1 MKIIISSFLISFTI
15 LAYGQK
21 GHEISIVDFVKII
34 PGKGKEAIYFYENN
48 WKVYRDIA
56 LQKGYIKSYRMLLTQ
71 ADSVGNF
78 DIMLFTGY
86 ADSSQLKLSEERFR
100 EIIKSINP
108 NGPKLLNEL
117 KPAEFRQNIF
127 FKKTETLFDS

>member
-1 MKIIISSFLISFTI
+1 
-15 LAYGQK
+15 
-21 GHEISIVDFVKII
+21 
-34 PGKGKEAIYFYENN
+34 
-48 WKVYRDIA
+48 
-56 LQKGYIKSYRMLLTQ
+56 MLLTQ